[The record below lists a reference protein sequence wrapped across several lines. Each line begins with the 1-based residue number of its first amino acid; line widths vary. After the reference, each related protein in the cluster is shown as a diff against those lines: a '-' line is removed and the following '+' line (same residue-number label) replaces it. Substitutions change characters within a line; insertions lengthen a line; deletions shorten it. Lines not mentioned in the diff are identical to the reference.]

1 MFASIP
7 SSIVIGVDGRPVT
20 VEVHVSNGL
29 PGLSIVGLPDAACRE
44 ARDRVRAAVM
54 AAEIPWPLQRITINL
69 APSDLRKPGA
79 TLDLAMAIGVLVA
92 QGEIE
97 ADAVRGLAFLGEL
110 GLDGTVRPI
119 AGIVPLVDAVPVPNV
134 VVPASRWHEAELV
147 GGPEVRGVSSLRELV
162 DALRGRRPWPDP
174 PASPEPPP
182 VPLVPDLADVRGQPV
197 VRRALEVAAAGGHH
211 LLMVGPP
218 GAGKTMLA
226 SRLPGLLPDL
236 DRDDAM
242 AVTRV
247 RSAIGDP
254 SAHGLS
260 TRPPFR
266 APHHG
271 STMVAL
277 VGGGSDVLRP
287 GELSRAHA
295 GVLFLDEL
303 AEFGPSTLD
312 ALRQPLE
319 SGVIRVSRARFQADL
334 PARVLLV
341 AAMNPCPCGEAGRP
355 GRCRCTPAGL
365 TRYRRRLSG
374 PLLDR
379 FDLRIEV
386 LRPEIEELLGSDR
399 GEATAEVA
407 DRVARARGR
416 AAERGV
422 RTNAELDGEALD
434 ELAPLDDEARELLVT
449 ALRSGRLSARGLVRI
464 RRVACTLAD
473 LADHRGPLGIGH
485 VATALQLRAELAVV
499 TGMAA

>member
-20 VEVHVSNGL
+20 VEVHVANGL

-69 APSDLRKPGA
+69 APSELRKPGA
-79 TLDLAMAIGVLVA
+79 TLDLAMAVGVLVA
-92 QGEIE
+92 QGEIDAE
-97 ADAVRGLAFLGEL
+97 AVRGLAFLGEL

-119 AGIVPLVDAVPVPNV
+119 AGIVPLVDAVQAPTV
-134 VVPASRWHEAELV
+134 VVPSSRVHEAELV

-162 DALRGRRPWPDP
+162 DALRGRGPWPEPSSPPDP
-174 PASPEPPP
+174 PPPP
-182 VPLVPDLADVRGQPV
+182 IVPDLADVRGQPV

-236 DRDDAM
+236 DRADAM

-247 RSAIGDP
+247 RSAVGDP
-254 SAHGLS
+254 AGHGLA

-319 SGVIRVSRARFQADL
+319 SGVVRVSRARFQADL

-355 GRCRCTPAGL
+355 GRCRCTTAGL

-386 LRPEIEELLGSDR
+386 LRPEIEELLGNDR
-399 GEATAEVA
+399 GEATVEVA
-407 DRVARARGR
+407 ERVARARER
-416 AAERGV
+416 AVARGV

-434 ELAPLDDEARELLVT
+434 DTAPITDDARELLVT

-464 RRVACTLAD
+464 RRVACTLGD
-473 LADHRGPLGIGH
+473 LAGHRGPLGVGH